1 MAEVESEVEGL
12 YASGFGLDNR
22 QLERTKLE
30 FQPVLPDILIFSL
43 KEPEI

>member
-1 MAEVESEVEGL
+1 MAEGVSEVEGL

-30 FQPVLPDILIFSL
+30 CQSVLPDILIFFP
-43 KEPEI
+43 KRA

>member
-1 MAEVESEVEGL
+1 MAEGESEVEV

-30 FQPVLPDILIFSL
+30 CQPVLPDILIIF
-43 KEPEI
+43 P